1 MYRKVSALLCGMLL
15 VCSAAH
21 ANPTISYPERPIRI
35 VVPFVAGGGGDF
47 IARAWSDK
55 FSDTLKQP
63 VIIENRGGG
72 NTVVGTDLV
81 VKAAPDGYT
90 LLLVSPTI
98 STNPTL
104 LPNLP
109 YKTPEAFAPVG
120 QVITYAMGVAVSS
133 GLPINNV
140 AELVAFAKK
149 NPGKLTTATSG
160 EGSATDLAAELFM
173 AVTDT
178 KITKIPYKG
187 AGQGVLDVASG
198 HVDMLFTG
206 MSQLKPHLDS
216 KRIKLIATS
225 GAERLKSAPDTPT
238 IAEQGYPGFNAVVWW
253 GVLAPAGTPKE
264 IVAKI
269 NEALRVSL
277 AQPEVEKRLAVID
290 GVVAVSSPAEFE
302 TFLKKEIATWSKLLR
317 PSDSNKEKK

>member
-1 MYRKVSALLCGMLL
+1 MFKTVSALLCGILL
-15 VCSAAH
+15 ASGVVH
-21 ANPTISYPERPIRI
+21 ANPASSYPERPIRI
-35 VVPFVAGGGGDF
+35 VVPFAAGGGGDF

-55 FSDTLKQP
+55 LSDTLKQP
-63 VIIENRGGG
+63 VIVENRGGG
-72 NTVVGTDLV
+72 NTVVGTDVV

-90 LLLVSPTI
+90 LLLVSPAI

-120 QVITYAMGVAVSS
+120 QVITYAMGLAVNSD
-133 GLPINNV
+133 LPINNI
-140 AELVAFAKK
+140 AELVSFAKK

-173 AVTDT
+173 AATGT
-178 KITKIPYKG
+178 KISKIPYKG
-187 AGQGVLDVASG
+187 AGKSVLDVASG

-216 KRIKLIATS
+216 KRIKLVATS
-225 GAERLKSAPDTPT
+225 GAERLKSAPNTPT
-238 IAEQGYPGFNAVVWW
+238 IAEQGYPGFQAVVWW

-264 IVAKI
+264 IVNKI
-269 NEALRVSL
+269 NASLRTSL
-277 AQPEVEKRLAVID
+277 SQPEVTKRLAVID

-302 TFLKKEIATWSKLLR
+302 VFLRKEISTWSKMLK
-317 PSDSNKEKK
+317 PSDSNKAKK

>member
-1 MYRKVSALLCGMLL
+1 
-15 VCSAAH
+15 
-21 ANPTISYPERPIRI
+21 
-35 VVPFVAGGGGDF
+35 
-47 IARAWSDK
+47 
-55 FSDTLKQP
+55 
-63 VIIENRGGG
+63 
-72 NTVVGTDLV
+72 
-81 VKAAPDGYT
+81 
-90 LLLVSPTI
+90 
-98 STNPTL
+98 
-104 LPNLP
+104 
-109 YKTPEAFAPVG
+109 VG
-120 QVITYAMGVAVSS
+120 QVITYAMGVAVNS

-173 AVTDT
+173 AATDT

-187 AGQGVLDVASG
+187 AGQSALDVASG

-206 MSQLKPHLDS
+206 MSQLKPHIDS

-238 IAEQGYPGFNAVVWW
+238 IAEQGYPGFDAVVWW
-253 GVLAPAGTPKE
+253 GVFAPAGTPKE

-290 GVVAVSSPAEFE
+290 GVVAVSSPAEFD
-302 TFLKKEIATWSKLLR
+302 TFLRKEIALWSKLLK

>member
-1 MYRKVSALLCGMLL
+1 MYRKISVLLCGVFFASTSL
-15 VCSAAH
+15 SASP
-21 ANPTISYPERPIRI
+21 ANSYPERPIRI
-35 VVPFVAGGGGDF
+35 VVPFAAGGGGDF

-55 FSDTLKQP
+55 LSDTLKQT
-63 VIIENRGGG
+63 VIVENRGGG
-72 NTVVGTDLV
+72 NTVVGTDIV
-81 VKAAPDGYT
+81 AKAAPDGYT

-104 LPNLP
+104 LPKLP
-109 YKTPEAFAPVG
+109 YKTPEAFAPIG
-120 QVITYAMGVAVSS
+120 QVITYAMGLAVNSD
-133 GLPINNV
+133 LPINNI

-173 AVTDT
+173 AATGT
-178 KITKIPYKG
+178 KISKIPYKG
-187 AGQGVLDVASG
+187 AGKSALDVASG

-206 MSQLKPHLDS
+206 MSQLKPHIDS

-238 IAEQGYPGFNAVVWW
+238 IAEQGYPGFKAVVWW
-253 GVLAPAGTPKE
+253 GVLAPAGTSKE
-264 IVAKI
+264 IVNQV

-277 AQPEVEKRLAVID
+277 SQPEVQKRLAVID
-290 GVVAVSSPAEFE
+290 GVVEVSSPAEFDA
-302 TFLKKEIATWSKLLR
+302 FLRKEIATWGKLLKS
-317 PSDSNKEKK
+317 SDSNKVPK

>member
-1 MYRKVSALLCGMLL
+1 MYVKALAAFFTVFLACGASHASSAE
-15 VCSAAH
+15 
-21 ANPTISYPERPIRI
+21 SYPERPIKI

-55 FSDTLKQP
+55 FSEALKQP
-63 VIIENRGGG
+63 VIVENRGGG
-72 NTVVGTDLV
+72 NTVVGTELV
-81 VKAAPDGYT
+81 TKSAPDGYT

-109 YKTPEAFAPVG
+109 YKTPESFTPVG
-120 QVITYAMGVAVSS
+120 QVITYAMGLAANTA
-133 GLPINNV
+133 LPFNNV
-140 AELVAFAKK
+140 TELVAYAKQH
-149 NPGKLTTATSG
+149 PGKLTTATSG

-173 AVTDT
+173 AATGT

-198 HVDMLFTG
+198 HVDILFTG

-225 GAERLKSAPDTPT
+225 GAQRLKSAPETLT
-238 IAEQGYPGFNAVVWW
+238 IAEQGYPGFQAVVWW
-253 GVLAPAGTPKE
+253 GVLAPAGTPAG
-264 IVAKI
+264 IVNKI
-269 NEALRVSL
+269 NAALHSSL
-277 AQPEVEKRLAVID
+277 SQPEVAKRLAVID

-302 TFLKKEIATWSKLLR
+302 AFLRQEIATWGKLLK
-317 PSDSNKEKK
+317 PSESNKTK